1 MILIAHRGN
10 FDGPNPNQENK
21 LTYLEQAIN
30 NGYEVEVDVRMYKN
44 KIYTGHDEPL
54 DLLNSRWLKRFH
66 NKLWIHCK
74 DVQTLKYFGN
84 SNQYNY
90 FWHENDMFTIT
101 SNGFILSHVDNNINE
116 LSGKFVK
123 INFNNKK
130 INGNFI
136 GILSD
141 HLIKY
146 KL

>member
-10 FDGPNPNQENK
+10 FNGSNPHQENK
-21 LTYLEQAIN
+21 LTYIEQAISH
-30 NGYEVEVDVRMYKN
+30 GYEVEIDVRMYKN
-44 KIYTGHDEPL
+44 KIYTGHDKPL
-54 DLLNSRWLKRFH
+54 DLINSSWLKKFH

-74 DVQTLKYFGN
+74 DVATLKYFGN
-84 SNQYNY
+84 LNQYNY

-116 LSGKFVK
+116 LSGQFIK
-123 INFNNKK
+123 INFDNKK

-141 HLIKY
+141 NLIKY
-146 KL
+146 KS